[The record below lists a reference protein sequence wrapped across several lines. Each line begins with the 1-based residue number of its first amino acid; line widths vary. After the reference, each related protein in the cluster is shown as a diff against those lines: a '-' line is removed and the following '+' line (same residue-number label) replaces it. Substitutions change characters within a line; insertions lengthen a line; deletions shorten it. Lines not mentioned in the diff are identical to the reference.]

1 MEQNIQSLFNKSL
14 TNLEKFKNNYELI
27 KSTSKAVELITDSI
41 IKLGCLYCAG
51 NGGSAADS
59 QHFVAEFISRL
70 SQNRDPIRA
79 ISLTVDTSVITAIGN
94 DFGFENIFAR
104 QIDAIVKKNDIFF
117 AISTSAKSKNILLA
131 LEKAKNK
138 KISTILLT
146 GEKINEN
153 FKNCDVV
160 IKAPGL
166 ETGNI
171 QESHLII
178 YHSICF
184 MVEKKLIEKGFIN
197 YN

>member
-1 MEQNIQSLFNKSL
+1 MQLRNFIPDID
-14 TNLEKFKNNYELI
+14 KNY
-27 KSTSKAVELITDSI
+27 
-41 IKLGCLYCAG
+41 
-51 NGGSAADS
+51 
-59 QHFVAEFISRL
+59 FSRICIN
-70 SQNRDPIRA
+70 SSN
-79 ISLTVDTSVITAIGN
+79 
-94 DFGFENIFAR
+94 
-104 QIDAIVKKNDIFF
+104 VKKNDIFF

-153 FKNCDVV
+153 LKNCDVV